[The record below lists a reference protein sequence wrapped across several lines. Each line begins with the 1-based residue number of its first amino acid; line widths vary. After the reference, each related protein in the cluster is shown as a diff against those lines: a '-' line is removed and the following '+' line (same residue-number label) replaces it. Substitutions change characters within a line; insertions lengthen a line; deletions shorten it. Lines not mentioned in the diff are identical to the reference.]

1 MKNYTLILL
10 LLILTFGCK
19 RNPRN
24 ITSPQSEAVAES
36 NAVEDSFEKKTS
48 KEHLNSPLAKGL
60 GRALRDSLR
69 V

>member
-10 LLILTFGCK
+10 LILTFGCN

-36 NAVEDSFEKKTS
+36 NAVEDSFETKTS
-48 KEHLNSPLAKGL
+48 KSILTALSQKDSDGL
-60 GRALRDSLR
+60 C
-69 V
+69 VTP